1 MKVRPRFWIAMIA
14 VGTFGLMQAVPTKS
28 DAQIAREK
36 IEALQRFKAVQD
48 AMVNVYIQQLSA
60 QTNDIDR

>member
-1 MKVRPRFWIAMIA
+1 MKVRLRFWIAMVA
-14 VGTFGLMQAVPTKS
+14 AGTLGLLWSVPTKS

-36 IEALQRFKAVQD
+36 IEALQRYKALQD

-60 QTNDIDR
+60 QTNE

>member
-1 MKVRPRFWIAMIA
+1 MKVRPRFWLALIAA
-14 VGTFGLMQAVPTKS
+14 GLFGLLWSVPTKS

-36 IEALQRFKAVQD
+36 IEALQRYKALQD

-60 QTNDIDR
+60 QTNE

>member
-1 MKVRPRFWIAMIA
+1 MKVRLRFWFALIA
-14 VGTFGLMQAVPTKS
+14 VGLFGLMQSVPTKS

-36 IEALQRFKAVQD
+36 IEALQRFKALQD

-60 QTNDIDR
+60 QTNE